1 MNQYLIV
8 NGLYKEIMKNKFII
22 LIASI
27 LFGLPLIY
35 NSGLYGAALTSII
48 YELIGLIY
56 VIMLFIKTKNKVHL
70 GVFMFFIEF
79 QDGQGLGN
87 QLWNYAALR
96 SLSKELNYGY
106 KVFNFNKFKGLD
118 FLEIKELSNKKF
130 NAFDKQK

>member
-8 NGLYKEIMKNKFII
+8 NGLYKEIMQTKFII

-56 VIMLFIKTKNKVHL
+56 VIMLFIKTKNKKY
-70 GVFMFFIEF
+70 I
-79 QDGQGLGN
+79 
-87 QLWNYAALR
+87 
-96 SLSKELNYGY
+96 
-106 KVFNFNKFKGLD
+106 
-118 FLEIKELSNKKF
+118 LE
-130 NAFDKQK
+130 